1 MADTTKLQE
10 TVDLLDK
17 AMSKLNKIKQY
28 KNNWHKEKMQVIS
41 IKKELFAKFTSRKQ
55 ELKFTASEFVNYL
68 LKTET
73 KYLESEAHNETK

>member
-1 MADTTKLQE
+1 
-10 TVDLLDK
+10 
-17 AMSKLNKIKQY
+17 
-28 KNNWHKEKMQVIS
+28 MQVIS

-55 ELKFTASEFVNYL
+55 ELKLTASEFVNYL